1 MSDISKAYDCLKD
14 EGYTHLT
21 VNHSLN
27 VVDSGTGGHT
37 QRNENTWWGVKQ
49 SMPFTGTSKDLF
61 ESYLQQWLWRQHY
74 GDGPFAKTL
83 SSISP
88 TSTHGTELEEGNQ
101 WENNTQRHDEGK

>member
-1 MSDISKAYDCLKD
+1 MSDMSKAYDCLKD
-14 EGYTHLT
+14 EGCTHLT

-49 SMPFTGTSKDLF
+49 SMPFTGTSKDPF

-74 GDGPFAKTL
+74 GDDPFAKTL
-83 SSISP
+83 SSISS
-88 TSTHGTELEEGNQ
+88 TSM
-101 WENNTQRHDEGK
+101 K